1 MNIGIFVNDI
11 NKEDPK
17 YTSTSIAREAHNRGH
32 HAIHIDVDDFAYAPD
47 DKVYVWGRSAK
58 KEKKYRSGKSFLEDV
73 HAAEPDRFPV
83 ADLDVL
89 LLRNDP
95 SNDAVDRPWAQSVGI
110 IFGQLALR
118 HGVIVLNDPTGLSKV
133 SNKLYFQFF
142 PEMVRPKTLI
152 SHKPEELKAFVKK
165 QKRAVLKPLQGSGG
179 EGVFMV
185 DTSKKTSNLNQI
197 IETLGKGGYIIAQ
210 EYLPAASKGDVRLFL
225 MNGEPLRVKKTYAA
239 MRRVSAKEDI
249 RSNLHSGGSVEPVE
263 VTDQMLE
270 LANIVRP
277 KLVQDGMFLVGL
289 DIAGDKLM
297 EINVFSP
304 GGLTSISE
312 MYDLDFIGAVVNALE
327 EKVYYMRYYGRRFD
341 NREIA
346 TL

>member
-11 NKEDPK
+11 RKEDPK
-17 YTSTSIAREAHNRGH
+17 YTSTSLAKEAHNRGH

-58 KEKKYRSGKSFLEDV
+58 KEKKYRLGNSFLDDI
-73 HAAEPDRFPV
+73 HAAEPVRFPV

-95 SNDAVDRPWAQSVGI
+95 SIDAVDRPWAQSVGI

-133 SNKLYFQFF
+133 NNKLYFQFF
-142 PEMVRPKTLI
+142 PEMVRPRTLI
-152 SHKPEELKAFVKK
+152 SHKADELKAFVKK
-165 QKRAVLKPLQGSGG
+165 EKRAVLKPLQGSGG
-179 EGVFMV
+179 EGVFLV
-185 DTSKKTSNLNQI
+185 DTTKKSSNLNQI

-210 EYLPAASKGDVRLFL
+210 EYLPAAARGDIRLFL
-225 MNGEPLRVKKTYAA
+225 MNGEPMRIGKTYAA
-239 MRRVSAKEDI
+239 VRRVAAKEDI
-249 RSNLHSGGSVEPVE
+249 RNNMHSGGHIEPVE
-263 VTDQMLE
+263 VTDKMLE
-270 LANIVRP
+270 LANIVKP

-312 MYDLDFIGAVVNALE
+312 IYELDFVGAVIDALE
-327 EKVYYMRYYGRRFD
+327 EKVYYMKHYDRRFD
-341 NREIA
+341 NMEMA
-346 TL
+346 TM